1 MRLTSI
7 LKDIMLFF
15 IFLDPNHALLLIA
28 LPVSNIALYE
38 IATVA
43 HILALSSSLLKC
55 NEL

>member
-28 LPVSNIALYE
+28 LSVSNIALYE
-38 IATVA
+38 ITTVA